1 MSQQQISIIRSLL
14 PFDDQ
19 EDEDDNQTSILGTGA
34 SWWRRRGW
42 IIGLSIV
49 LLMIMLG
56 GFLLFLLNRRPL
68 TSYQTQR
75 VTQGNLVLTVS
86 VTGSSQADTY
96 NINFPGMSTSGTSA
110 TFSQS
115 VDPSVLQVVADVNE
129 SDVANVKVGDKAQ
142 FTVSAYGN
150 RIFTGVVSAISP
162 NGQTVSN
169 VVMFPVYVN
178 VNTNDLQGATL
189 LPGMTANVTIEV
201 GRRTHVLLIPVKAVN
216 FARESAV
223 ANTATGTPALISQ
236 EQVTAALGQAS
247 RMLQQLQRQH
257 PAIASENPV
266 PAFVLQQSGGQFV
279 AKPVV
284 LGLTDGTNYE
294 VLAGLSPGETTIV
307 GVAGSPSPSAPGGSP
322 GGG

>member
-1 MSQQQISIIRSLL
+1 MSQLQISIIRSLL

-19 EDEDDNQTSILGTGA
+19 EDEDDNQASISGNST

-42 IIGLSIV
+42 IIGLSLF
-49 LLMIMLG
+49 LLMILLG
-56 GFLLFLLNRRPL
+56 GFLLFLLNRRPP

-86 VTGSSQADTY
+86 ATGSAQADTY
-96 NINFPGMSTSGTSA
+96 NINFPSMSTPGTSA
-110 TFSQS
+110 TFNQS

-129 SDVANVKVGDKAQ
+129 SDIAKVKVGDKAQ

-169 VVMFPVYVN
+169 VVTFPVYVN
-178 VNTNDLQGATL
+178 VDTNDLQGATL
-189 LPGMTANVTIEV
+189 FPGMTANVTIEV
-201 GRRTHVLLIPVKAVN
+201 GRRTHVLLIPVSAVD
-216 FARESAV
+216 FARSSAV
-223 ANTATGTPALISQ
+223 ANTATGALALISQ

-257 PAIASENPV
+257 PAIVSENPM
-266 PAFVLQQSGGQFV
+266 PAFVLQQSDGQFI

-284 LGLTDGTNYE
+284 LGLTDGMNYE
-294 VLAGLSPGETTIV
+294 VLAGLSLGETIIV
-307 GVAGSPSPSAPGGSP
+307 GVAGPPSPSAPGGSP